1 MIYMSPPLDARAKD
15 RLFDTIR
22 KNKKINLEESA
33 KILNIPPGD
42 LGTLLFD
49 MVEAKKI
56 GGDLQRDDFIIA
68 SDVDSAIYLVRQA
81 VEEWIAN
88 EAIKTENI
96 DPEQQKQAEEKIVK
110 EKRSEIKWTKII
122 GIVDLILFV
131 IFLVF
136 VFQAI

>member
-1 MIYMSPPLDARAKD
+1 
-15 RLFDTIR
+15 
-22 KNKKINLEESA
+22 
-33 KILNIPPGD
+33 
-42 LGTLLFD
+42 

-131 IFLVF
+131 ILLSFCISGDLKLIF
-136 VFQAI
+136 WK